1 MDDAGFTDRAPNAG
15 GPQHA
20 RLLSLAFRAIALA
33 LLAGIGETLLHVVL
47 ELRDHGMGAGEL
59 LSALIVRGAIYSAV
73 FAVALRMAADIRWA
87 RGILVFGLGTLG
99 LASLVVEPLTAV
111 LTADRFGDLFAHWT
125 PAAVTLG
132 VCRSVHIVAVLVALT
147 AMIQASGGSNAA
159 RTSDTV
165 VTGRSQTEPRQT

>member
-1 MDDAGFTDRAPNAG
+1 MDDAGFTDRAPNTV

-20 RLLSLAFRAIALA
+20 HLLSLAFRAIAVA
-33 LLAGIGETLLHVVL
+33 LLAGAGETLLHVVL
-47 ELRDHGMGAGEL
+47 ELRDHGMDAREL
-59 LSALIVRGAIYSAV
+59 LPALIVRATIYLAV
-73 FAVALRMAADIRWA
+73 FAVALRMAADVRWA

-99 LASLVVEPLTAV
+99 LASLIVEPLTAV
-111 LTADRFGDLFAHWT
+111 LTADRFGDLFTHWT

-132 VCRSVHIVAVLVALT
+132 VFRGVHIVAVLVALT